1 MDSHAIR
8 DPRPQEPKSKSPL
21 SPDTNLCKHTSNTPN
36 YRSGTSKSTTPT
48 SFNPH
53 PDLVPLTP
61 PRAFNFGEF
70 LNHKAQQ
77 PLPPSIASHESQISA
92 FRDHCYHLTLKLNT
106 LLGIGLQVTPPD
118 FFTKARTPPSAPPPP
133 PLSHPTYLTPPDLRA
148 TGPSGTTLRLL
159 HYPPSPSPPP
169 QDTLRAGAHSDYGSL
184 TLLFRLPSR
193 DPTQPD
199 GLEILTPT
207 GTWEPVPVCPSG
219 STEVPPILVNVGDLL
234 SYWTGGLLRSTVH
247 RVVFP
252 EEGAGGGERYSM
264 AYFCHPA
271 GGVELGA
278 VPSER
283 VRREGKGGEV
293 SVMTADEHLQMR
305 YVAFPFGFL
314 IGGGGR
320 WTGGMC

>member
-133 PLSHPTYLTPPDLRA
+133 PSPT
-148 TGPSGTTLRLL
+148 
-159 HYPPSPSPPP
+159 
-169 QDTLRAGAHSDYGSL
+169 
-184 TLLFRLPSR
+184 LP
-193 DPTQPD
+193 
-199 GLEILTPT
+199 I
-207 GTWEPVPVCPSG
+207 
-219 STEVPPILVNVGDLL
+219 
-234 SYWTGGLLRSTVH
+234 
-247 RVVFP
+247 
-252 EEGAGGGERYSM
+252 
-264 AYFCHPA
+264 
-271 GGVELGA
+271 
-278 VPSER
+278 
-283 VRREGKGGEV
+283 
-293 SVMTADEHLQMR
+293 
-305 YVAFPFGFL
+305 
-314 IGGGGR
+314 
-320 WTGGMC
+320 